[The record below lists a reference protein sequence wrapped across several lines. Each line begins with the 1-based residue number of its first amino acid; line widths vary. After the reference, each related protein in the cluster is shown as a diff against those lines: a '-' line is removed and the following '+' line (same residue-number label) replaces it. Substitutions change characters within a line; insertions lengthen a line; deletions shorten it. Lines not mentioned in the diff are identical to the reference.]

1 MALDCELETAYCEI
15 LFKIKSKKENHVNQ
29 KKKKKDRQLIRRGM
43 RERIKMDLIQ
53 GIRRLRAK

>member
-29 KKKKKDRQLIRRGM
+29 KKKDRQLIRRGM

>member
-29 KKKKKDRQLIRRGM
+29 KKKKKTGSLFV
-43 RERIKMDLIQ
+43 E
-53 GIRRLRAK
+53 A

>member
-29 KKKKKDRQLIRRGM
+29 KKKKDRQLIRRGM